1 MSDAFDKSWRIAKE
15 DDDDCDCI
23 TTDMSGKCT
32 HCLRTPE
39 EQAKRDGRALR
50 YEDSE
55 EYKEDMKKAMTDEE
69 MVYVKMPKSMLS
81 WIEEMMN
88 PSMHGQESKF
98 PDEHKNAHSAMPNN
112 LGPIIEMLSQNPEM
126 WMHSGT
132 DTGGDFQGLSRGRP
146 SEQDLF
152 QGDWEMKDDERQ
164 SLSGRD
170 QYSDDFPY
178 DLNYRLGYDR
188 IGEGNYGESGFSY
201 DHDRHNQ
208 RGRVES
214 MNMMELLSRLAS
226 DDQNDRSQFRPIR

>member
-1 MSDAFDKSWRIAKE
+1 MTAFDKAWGIAKE
-15 DDDDCDCI
+15 DEPDCDCI

-69 MVYVKMPKSMLS
+69 MVYVKMPKSML
-81 WIEEMMN
+81 
-88 PSMHGQESKF
+88 
-98 PDEHKNAHSAMPNN
+98 
-112 LGPIIEMLSQNPEM
+112 PIIEMLTQNPEM

-132 DTGGDFQGLSRGRP
+132 DMGGDFQGLSRVRP

-201 DHDRHNQ
+201 DHDRHGQ

-214 MNMMELLSRLAS
+214 MNMMELLTRLAN
-226 DDQNDRSQFRPIR
+226 DDPNDRSQFHPV